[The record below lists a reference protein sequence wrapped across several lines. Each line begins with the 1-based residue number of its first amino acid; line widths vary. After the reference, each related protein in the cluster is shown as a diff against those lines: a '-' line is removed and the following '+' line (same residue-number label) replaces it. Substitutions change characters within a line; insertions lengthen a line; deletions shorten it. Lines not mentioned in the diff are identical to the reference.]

1 MCLPISVTSIVRS
14 TEGCLFPSKARS
26 AQPDAQPEM
35 KHQEIE
41 HQEIEHQEKDTDGL
55 TLGILENNSEK
66 EEGGVLEKEEKQYTL
81 YLFR

>member
-26 AQPDAQPEM
+26 AQPVAPPEM
-35 KHQEIE
+35 K